1 MSASYSAFDVRKS
14 FCDSLEGN
22 GYLDA
27 PQEIDKIQGICGD
40 IAKSIQGVVDMD
52 RRLNGY
58 QGSTMVKE
66 LD

>member
-1 MSASYSAFDVRKS
+1 MTVSYSTFDVRKS

-22 GYLDA
+22 SYLNA
-27 PQEIDKIQGICGD
+27 PQEVNKVQGVCSN
-40 IAKSIQGVVDMD
+40 IAESIQGVVDMD

-58 QGSTMVKE
+58 QGSTVIEE